1 MDKITDVYTSGDL
14 KNKINE
20 TIDELENAKWKGG
33 IVSQD
38 ILPSEA
44 SAISIGAADNKFK
57 AIYADEV
64 HISQNTLYIGNTP
77 VIGTDADT
85 INIKADPDQSVLV
98 KTTGLGS
105 TQLSSETGILLRTNG
120 TTADININAD
130 GMSSQVTA
138 NATSAISLTAPDIN
152 LNGTARVQDLIVL
165 GTTTTTNSAN
175 LTVSDN
181 MIEVNS
187 GETGT
192 GVSAGVAGV
201 KIDRGDALPYLF
213 VFDEED
219 DMFKVGEQGDLE
231 IIASQPYVNNK
242 LDEMNPITNLS
253 ISGKVITYTKKDGT
267 TGTIT
272 TQDTNTTYSDMTAA
286 TSSAAGKAGLVPAPA
301 AGKQTSFLRG
311 DGTWTTPS
319 ISSVLP
325 GTVIA
330 FAANSAPS
338 GYVLC
343 NGATVSRATYANLFA
358 VIGTIYGAGDGSTT
372 FTLPNLTNKFI
383 MGSGTAGTVK
393 AAGLPNI
400 TGTIYASNGWDSSGS
415 NVKTGVFKSTV
426 LDNVTGRDGGKSNY
440 GMTLTFKASDSN
452 SIYGASTTVQPPTVT
467 MRYYIKY

>member
-1 MDKITDVYTSGDL
+1 MEKITDIYTSGDL
-14 KNKINE
+14 RNKINE

-38 ILPSEA
+38 ILPNEA
-44 SAISIGAADNKFK
+44 GTISIGAADNKFK

-64 HISQNTLYIGNTP
+64 HISQNTLYIGDTP

-85 INIKADPDQSVLV
+85 INVKADPDQSILV

-120 TTADININAD
+120 TTANININAD
-130 GMSSQVTA
+130 GTSSQVTA
-138 NATSAISLTAPDIN
+138 NATTAISLTAPDIN

-187 GETGT
+187 GETGI

-201 KIDRGDALPYLF
+201 KVDRGDALPYLF

-231 IIASQPYVNNK
+231 TIASQPYVDAK
-242 LDEMNPITNLS
+242 IEKMNPITDLS
-253 ISGKVITYTKKDGT
+253 ISGTTMIVTTKDGVAT
-267 TGTIT
+267 ALTM
-272 TQDTNTTYSDMTAA
+272 QDTTYSNMTGA
-286 TSSAAGKAGLVPAPA
+286 TASTAGAAGLVPAPA
-301 AGKQTSFLRG
+301 AGKQASFLRG
-311 DGTWTTPS
+311 DGTWSTLS
-319 ISSVLP
+319 VSSVLP

-330 FAANSAPS
+330 FAANSTPS
-338 GYVLC
+338 GYLLC
-343 NGATVSRATYANLFA
+343 NGATVARATYPNLFTA
-358 VIGTIYGAGDGSTT
+358 IGETYGAGDGSTT
-372 FTLPNLTNKFI
+372 FALPNLTNRFI
-383 MGSGTAGTVK
+383 QGSGTAGTVK

-400 TGTIYASNGWDSSGS
+400 TGTIYTSNAWDASGGS
-415 NVKTGVFKSTV
+415 NPSGVFASSIGGTC
-426 LDNVTGRDGGKSNY
+426 TGRDGGKSGY

-452 SIYGASTTVQPPTVT
+452 SVYGASSTIQPPALT